1 VSDLYDLKNG
11 PGPLKATKNETASA
25 REGQSKGGGAKVQ
38 DLRRTERLQASRY
51 LFFCD

>member
-11 PGPLKATKNETASA
+11 PGPLKAAKGDGETASA

-38 DLRRTERLQASRY
+38 DLRRTERLQVK
-51 LFFCD
+51 C